1 VEPAGGLI
9 RSTWLPRFAAGFAL
23 EEGNMRK
30 AESAVLHL
38 ALNLALVAALIAI
51 SIPVAAAQLF
61 FAPKIFKA
69 GTVTTGEGF
78 PYSF

>member
-1 VEPAGGLI
+1 
-9 RSTWLPRFAAGFAL
+9 
-23 EEGNMRK
+23 MRK